1 MKGNSLDDGETL
13 AIYLDAQLHSEYSL
27 EVPMLVPDHPFKIF
41 NCTNGLN
48 SGAASEICDIRFVC
62 IDSEVL
68 SMDRIRELHVPMGAW
83 RCVCKQFN
91 GPAHNHCKRCFGE
104 KLKSGLFIKFDK
116 KNCV

>member
-1 MKGNSLDDGETL
+1 
-13 AIYLDAQLHSEYSL
+13 
-27 EVPMLVPDHPFKIF
+27 
-41 NCTNGLN
+41 
-48 SGAASEICDIRFVC
+48 
-62 IDSEVL
+62 
-68 SMDRIRELHVPMGAW
+68 MDRIRELHVPMGAW